1 MYNPQNQQHVSHFMG
16 VVVGADGIP
25 RPDVTSFL
33 VLSQHPVRV
42 LLRDVRAEVRLDTL
56 DSLIETIKRLT
67 DRVYRARL
75 SGETTFHV
83 AQKSSKLTIP

>member
-1 MYNPQNQQHVSHFMG
+1 MG

-56 DSLIETIKRLT
+56 DLLIEKMKRLT
-67 DRVYRARL
+67 DRIYRMNTARL
-75 SGETTFHV
+75 SGGDNILCGPKNH
-83 AQKSSKLTIP
+83 QIQ